1 MGRKSTKITN
11 KGKTINHPKGF
22 LNRGLTFDK
31 QVFPVFKATQAG
43 ATTWGF
49 VEKLNK
55 ANRTANKV
63 FDLIKVLEA
72 TKEEGGDLKQAY
84 IAFYSDLFKEDVP
97 QEVIETA
104 YTLANNEDA
113 KKFITD
119 SIVPFA
125 DFSDV
130 VRGTA
135 VPATESKEQDIVNK
149 LAALDISGDSDTG
162 VDVPPSSPPGS
173 KKKLRGRSRTR
184 SPPRS
189 QRQRSPGDS
198 QGPVPAAAPAPGK
211 KKVKR

>member
-22 LNRGLTFDK
+22 LNRGLIFDK

-104 YTLANNEDA
+104 YNLANTSERLRMG
-113 KKFITD
+113 IC
-119 SIVPFA
+119 
-125 DFSDV
+125 
-130 VRGTA
+130 
-135 VPATESKEQDIVNK
+135 
-149 LAALDISGDSDTG
+149 L
-162 VDVPPSSPPGS
+162 VDHRQEVAC
-173 KKKLRGRSRTR
+173 SRAR
-184 SPPRS
+184 P
-189 QRQRSPGDS
+189 
-198 QGPVPAAAPAPGK
+198 
-211 KKVKR
+211 